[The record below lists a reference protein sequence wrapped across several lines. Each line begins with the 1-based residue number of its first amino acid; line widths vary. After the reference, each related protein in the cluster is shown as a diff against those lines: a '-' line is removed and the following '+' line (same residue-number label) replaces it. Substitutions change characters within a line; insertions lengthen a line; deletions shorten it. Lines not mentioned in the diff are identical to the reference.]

1 MTSLYLPELISC
13 SYNRPQRY
21 AQDGS
26 ASDCTLSLFQVRGW
40 KTGRGMARALAIE
53 EYKTAMIYIFTN
65 LTEMDEYV

>member
-1 MTSLYLPELISC
+1 
-13 SYNRPQRY
+13 
-21 AQDGS
+21 
-26 ASDCTLSLFQVRGW
+26 VRGW